1 MKINIIGDVMID
13 SFRRFVSYRSSP
25 EAPVPILT
33 QETNSSSLG
42 GASNL
47 ARCLKKIGFNP
58 SVYAFW
64 PENRKDLLE
73 QHFENIGIST
83 DKIFFTKYVSETVKE
98 RILKNDEYI
107 CRIDKDMII
116 NSDHYAF
123 FDKFFEKN
131 YEENINVI
139 SDYNKGVFNQFEKF
153 SQNNKTKIHYVDPKR
168 DDWNCYMNAK
178 FIKANSVEIAQALRF
193 SSLENKGSEIKKLL
207 DLYKIE
213 NLIVTRGDKGGNLY
227 NQNEEISYES
237 LNVKPMDVS
246 GAGDCFLAF
255 FIWANHLSYD
265 YESCL
270 KMASTASAISVSKQD
285 IYAPYLHEVIERL
298 DGNLSLTQ
306 KQKINSKKVVLGG
319 CFDVLHPGHIAL
331 LKHANELAGDVVVA
345 INSDASVKR
354 LKGESRPINCSTK
367 RAENLRKTGLI
378 QDVLIFDDNTPKE
391 VLNTVKPDYFLKGG
405 DYYGEESFEDFKF
418 CRDNQIEIKIFKLV
432 DGFST
437 TKIQEE
443 LVL

>member
-1 MKINIIGDVMID
+1 MEINIIGDVMID

-33 QETNSSSLG
+33 EETNSSSLG

-47 ARCLKKIGFNP
+47 ARCLKKIGFSP

-64 PENRKDLLE
+64 PEKKKDILE
-73 QHFENIGIST
+73 QHFENIGIAT
-83 DKIFFTKYVSETVKE
+83 DKILFTDYVSETVKE
-98 RILKNDEYI
+98 RILNNDEYI

-153 SQNNKTKIHYVDPKR
+153 SKNNKTKIHYVDPKR
-168 DDWNCYMNAK
+168 EDWSCYSNAE
-178 FIKANSVEIAQALRF
+178 FIKANSVEIEQALNYLNLKN
-193 SSLENKGSEIKKLL
+193 SNSEIKKLL
-207 DLYKIE
+207 DLYQIG
-213 NLIVTRGDKGGNLY
+213 NLIVTRGNKGGHLFNR
-227 NQNEEISYES
+227 NEEISYES
-237 LNVKPMDVS
+237 LKVEPIDVS

-255 FIWANHLSYD
+255 FIWAHHLSYD

-270 KMASTASAISVSKQD
+270 KMATTASAISVSKND
-285 IYAPYLHEVIERL
+285 IYAPYLHEVIDSL
-298 DGNLSLTQ
+298 QDNLSLIR

-331 LKHANELAGDVVVA
+331 LKHANELASKVIVA
-345 INSDASVKR
+345 INSDVSVKR
-354 LKGESRPINCSTK
+354 LKGSSRPINCSIN
-367 RAENLRKTGLI
+367 REENLLKTGLVE
-378 QDVLIFDDNTPKE
+378 DVVIFDDDTHKE
-391 VLNTVKPDYFLKGG
+391 VLRTIKPHYFLKGG
-405 DYYGEESFEDFKF
+405 DYSGEENFEDFKY
-418 CRDNQIEIKIFKLV
+418 CRENQIDIKIFKLV
-432 DGFST
+432 NGFST
-437 TKIQEE
+437 TKIEE
-443 LVL
+443 ESVL